1 MKKSRLTKPP
11 ESILHGS
18 DIYERNSMDKTDRE
32 LRRWMRRHE
41 RERTRPR
48 RTFWFV
54 VALVVVLAIVFALIN
69 RTRIVL
75 FFGF

>member
-1 MKKSRLTKPP
+1 
-11 ESILHGS
+11 
-18 DIYERNSMDKTDRE
+18 MDKVDRE
-32 LRRWMRRHE
+32 LKHWMRRRE

-48 RTFWFV
+48 RTFWLV

-69 RTRIVL
+69 RTHIVL